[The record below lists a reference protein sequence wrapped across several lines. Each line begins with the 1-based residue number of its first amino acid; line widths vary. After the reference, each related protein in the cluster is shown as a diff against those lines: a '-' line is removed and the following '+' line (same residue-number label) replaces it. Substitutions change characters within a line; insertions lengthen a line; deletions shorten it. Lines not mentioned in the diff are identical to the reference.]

1 MQETPKRNKQ
11 SLPSPGEP
19 TLLPPDKK
27 KRGALA
33 DFVALL
39 PPEVSV
45 QIFRALDIR
54 SLCSAAMTCKRWQ
67 LAIDGNDWLWK
78 SHCLTVRAVCQRE
91 IDGDR
96 GSGYSWKHNVG
107 VHKGRLERQIQTLER
122 RGLDSHLVA
131 QHPKH
136 LSQGQSLHTWRC

>member
-96 GSGYSWKHNVG
+96 GSGYSWKVPLSARQGNTEQP
-107 VHKGRLERQIQTLER
+107 ER
-122 RGLDSHLVA
+122 SSS
-131 QHPKH
+131 
-136 LSQGQSLHTWRC
+136 LSV